1 MQDVSTFR
9 LNVMRVMYLMVF
21 VFLVSSQWPRL
32 FDHGQWSLMHSVA
45 VALLA
50 ALGLLMGL
58 GLRYPLRMLPV
69 LLFEFLWKLIWLLTI
84 ALPLWKTGRLD
95 ADYTQ
100 TTIDCVFGVVVCLIA
115 IPWKY
120 VWASYIKMPGDRW
133 LGSSGSPAA

>member
-1 MQDVSTFR
+1 
-9 LNVMRVMYLMVF
+9 
-21 VFLVSSQWPRL
+21 
-32 FDHGQWSLMHSVA
+32 
-45 VALLA
+45 
-50 ALGLLMGL
+50 
-58 GLRYPLRMLPV
+58 MLPV

-100 TTIDCVFGVVVCLIA
+100 TTIDCVFGVFVCLIA

>member
-1 MQDVSTFR
+1 MQDVSTLR
-9 LNVMRVMYLMVF
+9 LNVMRVVYLMVF

-32 FDHGQWSLMHSVA
+32 FNHGQWSLMHCVA

-84 ALPLWKTGRLD
+84 GLPRWRTGRLD
-95 ADYTQ
+95 PDYTQ
-100 TTIDCVFGVVVCLIA
+100 TTIDCSVGIMICLVA
-115 IPWKY
+115 IPWKF
-120 VWASYIKMPGDRW
+120 VWANYIRKPGERW
-133 LGSSGSPAA
+133 WGPPRPRDA